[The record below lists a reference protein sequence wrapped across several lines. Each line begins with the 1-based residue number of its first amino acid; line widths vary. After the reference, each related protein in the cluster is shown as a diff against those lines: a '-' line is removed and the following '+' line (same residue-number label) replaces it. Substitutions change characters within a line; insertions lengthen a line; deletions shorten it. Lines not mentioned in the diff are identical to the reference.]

1 MTEKISET
9 ERIREDLVKGA
20 LKDVDW
26 PKLKAHL
33 DPIALTMDDVVDLCG
48 HIRRFSDWIAK
59 YPRKGFEKKRET
71 FFTELANYVR
81 DKVGPNAP
89 DKVTAVRSVIKLIE
103 HGYRS
108 ILHVLD
114 QCAIG
119 KQPADVR
126 VAACIS
132 RACHEY
138 ADVLKRQQ
146 VALKATKR
154 LELMAAAGIRD
165 DDGNV
170 VSADAVVEG
179 LSASVTMTVIME
191 AYKNNWFNDDVVV
204 LPTLPKVGEQERFQ
218 SGATQVM
225 ALYWRNWQRLEK
237 RRRYLDGEI
246 RTLRGAQRPPDLD
259 PRVESILQYIP
270 AEDGLSEREVYDF
283 LANERLKDRLLQTFM
298 EMDVEHR
305 ISDLS
310 VGIDAGAK
318 LPPDQFVSPEEIHAG
333 VSLSEILGYAIVDDT
348 SRPGGLRLLEW
359 LRGYAVLKALGQEQ
373 AHKNGVSGDALMLVY
388 LEEDLLDIL
397 ERCGLE
403 RSQAE
408 RFIALT
414 VLHRSSRDMFDCPLI
429 RMQDGKIILFSPV
442 VIDVNMPLA
451 VLSNLSNRN
460 EELGA
465 KGKAFE
471 THIRDVLKR
480 NNLDVYAFTAT
491 RDGQTFEYDA
501 VLVWDDTIFVFEC
514 KNRSLSGN
522 DPVSVYYFDLE
533 VKSQTKQA
541 ARLADALRTYPDI
554 VEKELGPQHVGKE
567 VIACVLHSLP
577 YSRLEPIDG
586 VYFTDASTLIRFLE
600 QEYFRVKVPHR
611 IGNAT
616 LLHRTALKK
625 FWKRDKP
632 SAADLRQALAEPF
645 PLKLSV
651 EHLDMSQVDFAI
663 SQTEAVVVPEITRK
677 PMTTRSACEAVGV
690 DADAVLKE
698 IMDISRQAGRL
709 RKKVGKRRGRALT
722 VDPPIV
728 DG

>member
-9 ERIREDLVKGA
+9 ERLREDLVKEA

-33 DPIALTMDDVVDLCG
+33 DPIPLTMDDVVDLCG

-146 VALKATKR
+146 AALKATKR

-225 ALYWRNWQRLEK
+225 ALYWPNWQRLEK

-259 PRVESILQYIP
+259 PRVEAILQYIP

-333 VSLSEILGYAIVDDT
+333 VSLSEILGYAVVDDT

-388 LEEDLLDIL
+388 LEEDLLGIL

-408 RFIALT
+408 HFIALT
-414 VLHRSSRDMFDCPLI
+414 VLHRSNRDMFDCPLI
-429 RMQDGKIILFSPV
+429 RMQDDKIILFSPG

-471 THIRDVLKR
+471 RISAMCSKGTISTSMPSQRHGTVRHS
-480 NNLDVYAFTAT
+480 NTT
-491 RDGQTFEYDA
+491 RCWCGT
-501 VLVWDDTIFVFEC
+501 TP
-514 KNRSLSGN
+514 SLCS
-522 DPVSVYYFDLE
+522 
-533 VKSQTKQA
+533 
-541 ARLADALRTYPDI
+541 
-554 VEKELGPQHVGKE
+554 
-567 VIACVLHSLP
+567 
-577 YSRLEPIDG
+577 
-586 VYFTDASTLIRFLE
+586 
-600 QEYFRVKVPHR
+600 
-611 IGNAT
+611 NA
-616 LLHRTALKK
+616 RTAVC
-625 FWKRDKP
+625 R
-632 SAADLRQALAEPF
+632 AMIQ
-645 PLKLSV
+645 
-651 EHLDMSQVDFAI
+651 SQCI
-663 SQTEAVVVPEITRK
+663 I
-677 PMTTRSACEAVGV
+677 
-690 DADAVLKE
+690 
-698 IMDISRQAGRL
+698 
-709 RKKVGKRRGRALT
+709 LT
-722 VDPPIV
+722 
-728 DG
+728 